1 MKRYV
6 ISIPITGRLLVE
18 VEAENDDEA
27 MTKAFEEAEL
37 KEDNLEWETHE
48 IIVEG
53 NVFCGMQNTPD
64 IEVCEEI
71 E

>member
-6 ISIPITGRLLVE
+6 ISISITGRLLVE

-27 MTKAFEEAEL
+27 MAKAYEEAEL

-48 IIVEG
+48 AIVSG
-53 NVFCGMQNTPD
+53 NVFHGMQNTPD
-64 IEVCEEI
+64 IEVCEEL